1 MKILLFFVS
10 LLMASTQSF
19 AISCDQY
26 EPPRSFN
33 ESTSRIDEEI
43 RKFSNK
49 KEIAKRADDTL
60 AKLIEAKSATIASWM
75 SKRDLVSKS
84 EDEIAREWRSY
95 FARNF
100 ILTKYPHGDVGVD
113 TAIEALMLEV
123 NKIFPSKA
131 FRNRIELL
139 FERAKKQSLI
149 AVRSFPIG
157 EEQKKKISRR
167 IQSIRIYWMKDFK
180 KSKFSSFPM
189 EFLDWGVAY
198 DPVANEINIGVHSL
212 AYPNDE
218 TYLAVFSHEIGHSFD
233 SCRWSAFFEESWP
246 FEAIGE
252 CLRKAES
259 VGAKKRDD
267 SKMHLLEKANSE
279 LAKSLKANP
288 TCNKL
293 GYPPSGLQ
301 SDQLAE
307 AFADWFSAETMA
319 SFIGLNSSML
329 RADLCSRR
337 ELTEGS
343 SYPSNDLRLGAIYF
357 SHPKLK
363 DKSKESAF
371 VYCGWGTPPPPKK

>member
-246 FEAIGE
+246 FESIGE